1 MLKLKDFI
9 LDGNVLS
16 MTVLIEGDEEQAYR
30 MSVDVTTEYFDVVSS
45 EVPVYDIMYERQAS
59 MALINYRG
67 KELPEVITSRWY

>member
-1 MLKLKDFI
+1 MLKIRDFV
-9 LDGNVLS
+9 LDGNILS

-45 EVPVYDIMYERQAS
+45 EFPANEIMYERQAC
-59 MALINYRG
+59 MALTRYRG